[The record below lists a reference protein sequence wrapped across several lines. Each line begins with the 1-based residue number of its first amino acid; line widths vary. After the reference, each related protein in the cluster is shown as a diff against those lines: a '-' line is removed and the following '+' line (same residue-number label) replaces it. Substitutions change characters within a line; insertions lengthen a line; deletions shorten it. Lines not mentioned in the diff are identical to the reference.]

1 LTIRLAVEDVIVSC
15 YLPSNGT
22 AAVGSDGSE
31 KPASISEE
39 AVKVLDSEIG
49 VLRELRSDGRVAG
62 RKLAEELEVF
72 VSNGCK
78 MANEECSLPERD
90 YILGA
95 PRDYELGLGVR
106 VLSVVVVVVGSLKH
120 GVSDKRWLW

>member
-49 VLRELRSDGRVAG
+49 GLRELRSDGRVAW

-78 MANEECSLPERD
+78 MANEECRLPERD
-90 YILGA
+90 YILRGT
-95 PRDYELGLGVR
+95 RD
-106 VLSVVVVVVGSLKH
+106 
-120 GVSDKRWLW
+120 

>member
-1 LTIRLAVEDVIVSC
+1 LLAAGKAKVVVLLLFQLLLQIIQLLPQLLVLAIRLAVEDVIVSC

-22 AAVGSDGSE
+22 AAVGSNGSE
-31 KPASISEE
+31 KAASISEE

-49 VLRELRSDGRVAG
+49 VLRKLCSDGRVAG

-78 MANEECSLPERD
+78 MANKECSLWERD
-90 YILGA
+90 YILRA
-95 PRDYELGLGVR
+95 MRD
-106 VLSVVVVVVGSLKH
+106 
-120 GVSDKRWLW
+120 

>member
-1 LTIRLAVEDVIVSC
+1 LAAGKAKVVELLLLQFLLQIVQLLPQPLVLTIRLAVEDVIVWC

-22 AAVGSDGSE
+22 TAVGSNGSE

-39 AVKVLDSEIG
+39 AVKILDSEIG
-49 VLRELRSDGRVAG
+49 GLRELRSDGRVAW

-78 MANEECSLPERD
+78 MANEECRLPERD
-90 YILGA
+90 YILRA
-95 PRDYELGLGVR
+95 TRD
-106 VLSVVVVVVGSLKH
+106 
-120 GVSDKRWLW
+120 